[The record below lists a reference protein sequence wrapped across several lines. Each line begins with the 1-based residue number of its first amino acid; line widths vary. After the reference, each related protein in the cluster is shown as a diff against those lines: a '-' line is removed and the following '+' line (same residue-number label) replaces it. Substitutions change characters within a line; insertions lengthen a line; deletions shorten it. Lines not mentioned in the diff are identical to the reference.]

1 MALAKAAKSPVS
13 RGLEPF
19 CYGMPLAPYGQYY
32 EALQEIT
39 PMPRALRRNGFTLIE
54 LLIVVAIIGIIAAM
68 LIPSLLDAIQKSKQK
83 RSVADLRIVGTAM
96 MAWLTDE
103 NGAAAAAGQAVT
115 VDLTV
120 YPVITLAGLETELV
134 PQYIQ
139 EIPLRDAWK
148 NDYEYRLNLG
158 DPTNSQ
164 TMAIRCRGRNGTFD
178 GTSYTV
184 GSFQPTDYD
193 QDIVWADGLFVRWPE
208 AQ

>member
-1 MALAKAAKSPVS
+1 
-13 RGLEPF
+13 
-19 CYGMPLAPYGQYY
+19 
-32 EALQEIT
+32 
-39 PMPRALRRNGFTLIE
+39 MPRAPRRNGFTLIE
-54 LLIVVAIIGIIAAM
+54 LLIVIAIIGIIAAM

-115 VDLTV
+115 VDMSV
-120 YPVITLAGLETELV
+120 YPVVTLPALEAEMV

-148 NDYEYRLNLG
+148 NDYEYRLDQA
-158 DPTNSQ
+158 DPTGSE

-178 GTSYTV
+178 GASYTV

-193 QDIVWADGLFVRWPE
+193 QDIVWADGQFVRWPE